1 MVFRIY
7 KIFIFFCLFFC
18 LQISAQDTTV
28 KSRGNERY
36 FKKEIEEKEFDK
48 AYWKKEEKKLNF
60 KEKKKKEQKKYLKPE
75 MPTPSINPLLI
86 KIILYGLLIAFLL
99 FLLIWLG
106 KSGLLFSGK
115 SKKTDFEIDIDH
127 LENEEISEELD
138 IYLKKAL
145 ENKEYKIAI
154 RIYYLK
160 VLKSLQQ
167 QGKIYWK
174 KYKTNRHYENEML
187 EQEDYAQFKETTEI
201 YEKTWFGKAVILSAE
216 EFESFQEIFTNYLK
230 KLERR

>member
-1 MVFRIY
+1 M
-7 KIFIFFCLFFC
+7 
-18 LQISAQDTTV
+18 QISAQDTTV

-201 YEKTWFGKAVILSAE
+201 YEKTWFGKAAILSAE

>member
-1 MVFRIY
+1 MVFKIY
-7 KIFIFFCLFFC
+7 ISTIFFCLLFC
-18 LQISAQDTTV
+18 IPISAQDTIV
-28 KSRGNERY
+28 QSRGNERY

-48 AYWKKEEKKLNF
+48 AYWKKEERKLNY
-60 KEKKKKEQKKYLKPE
+60 KEKKEKEQTTNFKPT
-75 MPTPSINPLLI
+75 MQAPAINPLFIKVLVYGSLFAILI
-86 KIILYGLLIAFLL
+86 FLIV
-99 FLLIWLG
+99 WLT
-106 KSGLLFSGK
+106 KSGLLFSQNN
-115 SKKTDFEIDIDH
+115 KKTDFEIDIDH

-138 IYLKKAL
+138 IYLKRAL

-160 VLKSLQQ
+160 VLKALQL

-187 EQEDYAQFKETTEI
+187 GQEDYDQFKETTEI
-201 YEKTWFGKAVILSAE
+201 YEKTWFGKAVILSAQ

-230 KLERR
+230 KLDRR